1 MKTLLRALCLVLSL
15 SLVSFFYGCSND
27 EMERTQ
33 EIEAEALPPY
43 IKSFLS
49 NVFPGLTLEKAEKI
63 NIIDSTSMYPYK
75 VYLPYEITVE
85 FNEEGIWQQVN
96 ATEQTPQEQLRP
108 LLRDILSYIQ
118 TNHQN
123 EVITKVFQK
132 DQGTG
137 VVLGNNKKLVF
148 QSFESQFLGYE
159 LNKDEYTSLP
169 SQIRNFI
176 STHFPD
182 VDYKEVLYK
191 EKEDEKDK
199 GDYTYLIYLENNM
212 DLRFNHN
219 LDWTLIEGNDQLL
232 PASLIE
238 SLPEKVKEMLQE
250 YSDVAVTRMAFFSPE
265 YHIRISSSTTVI
277 IDLNAKPVVIPYET
291 INKFVKTYFGELH
304 HIAISHPLHEDRI
317 IFNVSIP
324 NGFDFTTDEAGQWFK
339 MNGHGYPVPESLI
352 ATLPSGI
359 HEYVSAQYDAKIT
372 RIEISDHY
380 LIVLTDG
387 TGLLFDRQGIFINKE
402 KIEPGA
408 YDKAYSYIRY
418 RYPEDLNAHFSS
430 WNGKDGFTFNLGDG
444 TVVKFDLEG
453 NLIE

>member
-1 MKTLLRALCLVLSL
+1 MYLRL
-15 SLVSFFYGCSND
+15 
-27 EMERTQ
+27 
-33 EIEAEALPPY
+33 
-43 IKSFLS
+43 
-49 NVFPGLTLEKAEKI
+49 
-63 NIIDSTSMYPYK
+63 
-75 VYLPYEITVE
+75 
-85 FNEEGIWQQVN
+85 
-96 ATEQTPQEQLRP
+96 
-108 LLRDILSYIQ
+108 
-118 TNHQN
+118 
-123 EVITKVFQK
+123 
-132 DQGTG
+132 
-137 VVLGNNKKLVF
+137 
-148 QSFESQFLGYE
+148 
-159 LNKDEYTSLP
+159 
-169 SQIRNFI
+169 
-176 STHFPD
+176 
-182 VDYKEVLYK
+182 
-191 EKEDEKDK
+191 
-199 GDYTYLIYLENNM
+199 
-212 DLRFNHN
+212 NHN

-317 IFNVSIP
+317 IFNISIP

-359 HEYVSAQYDAKIT
+359 HEYVSTQYDAKIT